1 MKAKWKNL
9 IQNLFVIVIAQAII
23 KTYGYLRN
31 GVLGR
36 EQILDALFFI
46 AVYMIAYVLFSYIR
60 GE

>member
-9 IQNLFVIVIAQAII
+9 IQNLIVIVIAQAII

-31 GVLGR
+31 VVFGR